1 MKHIL
6 RMFVFSIVGLWFT
19 TQLLPGVVI
28 VGTWQTL
35 VAAGMILTF
44 LTIFIQ
50 PLLKILFI
58 PINFMTLGLAS
69 WLVDVVIFWL
79 LTVLMPQIQIRAWTF
94 SGSDVGG
101 IIIPPISINY
111 TLTLILATLFLS
123 LFTSLLQ
130 SVSNE

>member
-6 RMFVFSIVGLWFT
+6 RMFIFSIVGLWFT

-35 VAAGMILTF
+35 IAAGLLLTF

-58 PINFMTLGLAS
+58 PINFLTLGLAS

-79 LTVLMPQIQIRAWTF
+79 LTAIMPQIQIHAWTF
-94 SGSDVGG
+94 NGADMGG
-101 IIIPPISINY
+101 IIIPPVNINY
-111 TLTLILATLFLS
+111 TGTLILATLFLS
-123 LFTSLLQ
+123 LFTSLLR
-130 SVSNE
+130 SLSNE